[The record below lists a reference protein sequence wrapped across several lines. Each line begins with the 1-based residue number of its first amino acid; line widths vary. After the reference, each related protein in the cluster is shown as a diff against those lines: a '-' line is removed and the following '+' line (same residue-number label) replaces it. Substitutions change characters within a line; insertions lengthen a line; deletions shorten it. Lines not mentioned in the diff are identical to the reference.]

1 MALLELEFRLVDATA
16 ALFFY
21 DYSLTIWNEI
31 IYVRREPRISIVKV
45 CYFFARYGAM
55 AGTILV
61 MLPDNSDS
69 STLKSGISTILRLI
83 PIVASELLVAI
94 RTWAIW
100 CRSRAIFLLL
110 VGLAVIAIVP
120 GVIIIGENIA
130 SDHLVALVGPEF
142 IDLCSNIVGNHPH
155 DYIII
160 YILVMLYEF
169 VTLTLSLVRIIN
181 WRKSI
186 PENIRAPLIDTL
198 QRDDL
203 LGYFRSSILF
213 VHVGLRFCKHRN
225 RAAVGA
231 VVAVVPDS
239 CKWGLM
245 TTSSDSNDP
254 LFPFLHSSFFYVLC
268 EPDYMSSTAL
278 LMDYQTVALVD
289 CVVHGQMGQGVKYAT
304 AALFFYDYS
313 LTIWDEIEYV
323 RREPRISIAKACY
336 FLARYGAM
344 AGTILVMLPNN
355 SDSSTLTNGVC
366 TILRLIPIV
375 ASELLVAI
383 RTWAIWCRSRA
394 IFLLLVVLAVH
405 LRDIDAPGCSVL
417 QTEIKTE
424 MMFAA
429 RSRISR
435 ITTITFPETEEEEEA
450 EEEEEKEE
458 EEKALGAV

>member
-198 QRDDL
+198 QRDGKLGSSSL
-203 LGYFRSSILF
+203 LKDVACQISWAISGVLYFSCMLVLGFVNIAIVLRSA
-213 VHVGLRFCKHRN
+213 VPQLRTGC
-225 RAAVGA
+225 AQ
-231 VVAVVPDS
+231 
-239 CKWGLM
+239 
-245 TTSSDSNDP
+245 
-254 LFPFLHSSFFYVLC
+254 YV
-268 EPDYMSSTAL
+268 
-278 LMDYQTVALVD
+278 
-289 CVVHGQMGQGVKYAT
+289 
-304 AALFFYDYS
+304 
-313 LTIWDEIEYV
+313 
-323 RREPRISIAKACY
+323 
-336 FLARYGAM
+336 
-344 AGTILVMLPNN
+344 N
-355 SDSSTLTNGVC
+355 STLPPEG
-366 TILRLIPIV
+366 RHHPIDL
-375 ASELLVAI
+375 SI
-383 RTWAIWCRSRA
+383 
-394 IFLLLVVLAVH
+394 
-405 LRDIDAPGCSVL
+405 CS
-417 QTEIKTE
+417 
-424 MMFAA
+424 
-429 RSRISR
+429 
-435 ITTITFPETEEEEEA
+435 
-450 EEEEEKEE
+450 
-458 EEKALGAV
+458 